1 LDQRLKKRILIGFG
15 VLLAFLLLLTI
26 SLFAFRSKLLSY
38 TISRVEEKV
47 ESRYPVDLII
57 GEARFT
63 DMTSVVLTG
72 ISLTPHGQDTLF
84 RTDSVHATVGF
95 RSLFKGRIV
104 LRRLEVVNGYLTA
117 VKKGDQNNFSFLLK
131 KEDPGQQAD
140 TAANKSRNYGEL
152 LNRLLETAFDNVPD
166 QVDFNNLN
174 VSLASTNRN
183 IDIRMPYLTIEEGN
197 INSQVSIRTDSL
209 VNNMRVKG
217 KIDARDYNITTSL
230 YASDDHGIRLPYV
243 QEKFDG
249 VVSFDTLHLSLTEKS
264 FKRNKLTVKG
274 SAMVN
279 DLVVNHQK
287 LADEDVLVKEGAV
300 NYVVSLG
307 QNLFVIDSLTEV
319 RINKAKANMYAS
331 YSNADSQIIDL
342 KLKTAALPA
351 NDFFESLPIGLFES
365 LEGIRAE
372 GQLQY
377 KMNFHVNLD
386 SVERVVFDSDLDA
399 SKDFRV
405 VQWGKANI
413 EKLKGPFMH
422 TVYEYGKP
430 VRTFLV
436 GPANPFYS
444 PISQISPYL
453 RNAILTAE
461 DAGFYRHNGF
471 HEEAFRQAIAVNLK
485 NKDFVRGG
493 STISMQLV
501 KNVFLTRKKT
511 VARKVEEAVIVWLME
526 NLDIISKNRMFEIY
540 LNIIEWGPDVYGA
553 KDASRFYFGKQ
564 PSELNLA
571 ESIFLTSIIPSP
583 KRYRSSFDSYG
594 NLRSWKGGYYRLIGG
609 IMARRGL
616 ISQEDYDGLQ
626 PNVRL
631 YGRARDLI
639 VTAPDATYEDT
650 TEFELETIDLLEF

>member
-1 LDQRLKKRILIGFG
+1 MIGAG

-26 SLFAFRSKLLSY
+26 SLFAFRSRLLSY

-47 ESRYPVDLII
+47 ESRYPVDLKI

-131 KEDPGQQAD
+131 KEATDQPVD
-140 TAANKSRNYGEL
+140 TTASQSRNYGEL

-174 VSLASTNRN
+174 VTFASTSRN
-183 IDIRMPYLTIEEGN
+183 IDIRMPYLTIEDGN

-230 YASDDHGIRLPYV
+230 YASDDQGIRLPYV

-287 LADEDVLVKEGAV
+287 LADEDVLVREGAID
-300 NYVVSLG
+300 YVVSLG

-319 RINKAKANMYAS
+319 RVNKAKANMYAS
-331 YSNADSQIIDL
+331 YTNADSQIIDL

-372 GQLQY
+372 GELQY

-430 VRTFLV
+430 VRTFMV

-471 HEEAFRQAIAVNLK
+471 HEEAFRQAISVNLK

-616 ISQEDYDGLQ
+616 ISQEDYDNLQ

-650 TEFELETIDLLEF
+650 TEFELETIDLLGF